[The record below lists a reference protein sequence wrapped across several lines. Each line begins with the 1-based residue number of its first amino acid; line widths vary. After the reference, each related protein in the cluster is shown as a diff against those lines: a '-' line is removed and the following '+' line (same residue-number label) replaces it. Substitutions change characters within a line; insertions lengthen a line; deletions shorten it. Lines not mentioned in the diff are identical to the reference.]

1 MNMKNLLTINAPGGM
16 LTPNDLLKLIEPR
29 SVEGFI
35 LGRRQNI
42 LIDYPSYPQGLSPR
56 VRIDHVPL
64 KHPNIICSHASGG
77 IGPDQND
84 WAYINEDYQ
93 SIFDSFDFD
102 PNISISICSQE
113 QSMFPLFSIG
123 KPMEDTAS

>member
-1 MNMKNLLTINAPGGM
+1 MNMRNLLTINAPGGM
-16 LTPNDLLKLIEPR
+16 LTPNDLLKLIEP
-29 SVEGFI
+29 SSIDGFI

-42 LIDYPSYPQGLSPR
+42 LIDYPGYPQGLSPLVR
-56 VRIDHVPL
+56 VDHVPL

-77 IGPDQND
+77 IDPDTID

-102 PNISISICSQE
+102 PKISISICKQW
-113 QSMFPLFSIG
+113 LRI
-123 KPMEDTAS
+123 DY